1 MAGCRTV
8 LLVLLLAALPLAEA
22 PAAGLEPVYLVDN
35 GSDDVVR
42 VTADRAAEIVRRQT
56 GGRVLSVERRGN
68 GRPAYRVKVL
78 LDGQRIRYVVVD
90 ARSGRVR
97 D

>member
-1 MAGCRTV
+1 MAGFRTV
-8 LLVLLLAALPLAEA
+8 LLVLLFAALPPAQTA
-22 PAAGLEPVYLVDN
+22 AAGLDRVYLVDN
-35 GSDDVVR
+35 SAESES

-68 GRPAYRVKVL
+68 GRPVYRVKVL
-78 LDGQRIRYVVVD
+78 LDGQRVRYVVVD